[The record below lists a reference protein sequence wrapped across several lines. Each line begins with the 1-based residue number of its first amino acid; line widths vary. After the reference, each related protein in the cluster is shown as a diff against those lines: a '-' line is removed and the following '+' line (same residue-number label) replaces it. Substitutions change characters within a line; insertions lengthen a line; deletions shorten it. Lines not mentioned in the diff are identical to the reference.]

1 MSEFYDDNLYE
12 GEEESIEDGLH
23 SNPRLQ
29 EEYESTFTNE
39 EKVQHALKDINKHSF
54 TLDVGIVDFNTILVS
69 EPVKNG
75 RKETYSGLT
84 TSVAEMGILS
94 PIHVMVLE
102 GYSNWLENHEEGE
115 KYEGPMYSILDG
127 FRRVWAGYKNGITRS
142 YAVIWN
148 FEDKDKGVELSNIL
162 SLILN
167 KVQRRSWN
175 EIWYM
180 YQLLEEQAQM
190 TPGTL
195 EYLLQLEPGDAM
207 KLKDIMLCDYPEVI
221 EDLTS
226 NKKTLQ
232 QCYNTLQKLRKEEDK
247 LLKDD
252 NTGIANMEQADGT
265 IEKGGDQVLSNE
277 EVNEILEMGDEDLSD
292 EDFGGMLEEDDGV
305 YNRQTVGER
314 HPLDPILKAKTMER
328 DHFTCQCC
336 GLGEESGASRLVAMS
351 ILQSHHVI
359 SVSNSGPDSEGNII
373 TICMVCHTLIHVCLK
388 RKLKLGFS
396 KEEYDKMAEPE
407 QNRYKKI
414 MYFARKD
421 WEAGKRLGKNP
432 DKISEENKGYSKF
445 KMPGTDLSEN
455 AKAVSTLR

>member
-12 GEEESIEDGLH
+12 GEEESIDDGLH

-102 GYSNWLENHEEGE
+102 GYSNWLDNHEDGE

-148 FEDKDKGVELSNIL
+148 FGDKDKGVELSNIL

-195 EYLLQLEPGDAM
+195 EYLLQLDPGDAM

-252 NTGIANMEQADGT
+252 NTGISDMEQADGA

-277 EVNEILEMGDEDLSD
+277 EVNEILEMGDNFDGDLSE
-292 EDFGGMLEEDDGV
+292 EDFDELMGNNLPDE
-305 YNRQTVGER
+305 RQTVGER
-314 HPLDPILKAKTMER
+314 HPLDPALRAAVLQR
-328 DHFTCQCC
+328 DGYCCQITGRGK
-336 GLGEESGASRLVAMS
+336 GLPTPIALS
-351 ILQSHHVI
+351 ILNVHHKVP
-359 SVSNSGPDSEGNII
+359 VHCGGTDTMDNLI
-373 TICMVCHTLIHVCLK
+373 TVCLDAHTLIHIIE
-388 RKLKLGFS
+388 RNMGKLGMS
-396 KEEYDKMAEPE
+396 KEDFDALDEEEKTFITGVMKIARIAVEANKRMGRTRE
-407 QNRYKKI
+407 QVKKDTSDAI
-414 MYFARKD
+414 
-421 WEAGKRLGKNP
+421 
-432 DKISEENKGYSKF
+432 KF
-445 KMPGTDLSEN
+445 KMPGTAQREN
-455 AKAVSTLR
+455 MEAIKQA

>member
-12 GEEESIEDGLH
+12 GEEESIDDGLH

-148 FEDKDKGVELSNIL
+148 FGDKDKGVELSNIL

-195 EYLLQLEPGDAM
+195 EYLLQLDPGDAM

-252 NTGIANMEQADGT
+252 NTGISDMKQADGA

-277 EVNEILEMGDEDLSD
+277 EVNEILEMGDNFDGDLSE
-292 EDFGGMLEEDDGV
+292 EDFDELMGNNLPDE
-305 YNRQTVGER
+305 RQTVGER
-314 HPLDPILKAKTMER
+314 HPLDPALRAAVLQR
-328 DHFTCQCC
+328 DGYCCQITGRGK
-336 GLGEESGASRLVAMS
+336 GLPTPIALS
-351 ILQSHHVI
+351 ILNVHHKVP
-359 SVSNSGPDSEGNII
+359 VHCGGTDTMDNLI
-373 TICMVCHTLIHVCLK
+373 TVCLDAHTLIHIIE
-388 RKLKLGFS
+388 RNMGKLGMS
-396 KEEYDKMAEPE
+396 KEDFDALDEEEKTFITGVMKIARIAVEANKRMGRTRE
-407 QNRYKKI
+407 QVKK
-414 MYFARKD
+414 D
-421 WEAGKRLGKNP
+421 TSEA
-432 DKISEENKGYSKF
+432 IKF
-445 KMPGTDLSEN
+445 KMPGTAQREN
-455 AKAVSTLR
+455 MEAINQS

>member
-102 GYSNWLENHEEGE
+102 GYSNWLDNHEDGE

-148 FEDKDKGVELSNIL
+148 FGDKDKGVELSNIL

-180 YQLLEEQAQM
+180 YQLLEELAQM

-195 EYLLQLEPGDAM
+195 EYLLQLDPGDAM

-277 EVNEILEMGDEDLSD
+277 EVNEILEMGDNFDGDLSE
-292 EDFGGMLEEDDGV
+292 EDFDELMGNNLPDE
-305 YNRQTVGER
+305 RQTVGER
-314 HPLDPILKAKTMER
+314 HPLDPALRAAVLQR
-328 DHFTCQCC
+328 DGYCCQITGRGK
-336 GLGEESGASRLVAMS
+336 GLPTPIALS
-351 ILQSHHVI
+351 ILNVHHKVP
-359 SVSNSGPDSEGNII
+359 VHCGGMDSIDNLI
-373 TICMVCHTLIHVCLK
+373 TVCLDAHTLIHIIE
-388 RKLKLGFS
+388 RNMGKLGMS
-396 KEEYDKMAEPE
+396 KEDFDALDEEEKTFITGVMKIARIAVEANKRMGRTRE
-407 QNRYKKI
+407 QVKK
-414 MYFARKD
+414 D
-421 WEAGKRLGKNP
+421 TSEA
-432 DKISEENKGYSKF
+432 IKF
-445 KMPGTDLSEN
+445 KMPGTAQREN
-455 AKAVSTLR
+455 MEAINQS